1 MSSDTDGGINQTE
14 YELDYENDQNHLTK
28 ESIEYISTVLESL
41 YEYEKSEKTNHE
53 FRNSLYMVEL
63 YKYFISGKLN
73 DKVVQDIINSLDFNL
88 VKKFD
93 ASKDIYKD
101 ILIKHAMGA

>member
-1 MSSDTDGGINQTE
+1 MA
-14 YELDYENDQNHLTK
+14 
-28 ESIEYISTVLESL
+28 
-41 YEYEKSEKTNHE
+41 
-53 FRNSLYMVEL
+53 EL

-101 ILIKHAMGA
+101 VLVKHAMGA